1 MAYKLQYS
9 DYATGGGEVIP
20 GPPGPKG
27 DTGPPGVPGAPGT
40 PGASSGLGLI
50 NVTEHGAKGDGSTD
64 DTAAIQNVLNTYAG
78 KGVVFIPN
86 TGSPYLATGLSLP
99 YGTDLILNGTLLL
112 KTGTNIGGL
121 GVLDTRS
128 SSNVIVRGNGTI
140 DGNSGASGI
149 SAGFSADQTTN
160 LRISGITIKNAHYW
174 NVNVTRSTGARLS
187 DLKLLGGG
195 SANEF
200 ADSCDDCWLTNCTI
214 DGPTT
219 DFGFAFYGNITN
231 SRAICNTVR
240 NAAVGIFVYSDGGQP
255 TPSKNIILANN
266 IVYNNF
272 ASGIAVDTASPGFHE
287 HIVIIG
293 NRVYDNN
300 TGAPEPSN
308 EIGIGAAN
316 DVLVNGNHISAE
328 NTNSAYGIWTGG
340 GREINVSNNFVFD
353 IGSTTQPGTG
363 LYINSTLLV
372 HASGNTFRGP
382 AHMTSAIGGAAGAGC
397 SFMGNFGGAP
407 PITITPQADTVIT
420 STGASVFSILSG
432 TLTISTHVQIQNAA
446 HASRWF
452 AGNAGNAESGGDTG
466 SDFEIG
472 AVRDDA
478 SLYSAL
484 GINRATGKVTVRTL
498 NASSLPT
505 SATGLVAGDVW
516 RNGTVVNIV

>member
-1 MAYKLQYS
+1 MNALTRFGTRAVVRPIPADPATTGTGYPWQDGDIL
-9 DYATGGGEVIP
+9 YADDLNAAVGNIV
-20 GPPGPKG
+20 
-27 DTGPPGVPGAPGT
+27 
-40 PGASSGLGLI
+40 
-50 NVTEHGAKGDGSTD
+50 NVLMLGAKGDGSTD
-64 DTAAIQNVLNTYAG
+64 DTAAIQAVLNTYAG
-78 KGVVFIPN
+78 KAVVFIPDA
-86 TGSPYLATGLSLP
+86 GSAYVVRSLSLP
-99 YGTDLILNGTLLL
+99 SGTDLMLSGTLLM
-112 KTGTNIGGL
+112 KSGVDIGGL

-174 NVNVTRSTGARLS
+174 NVNITRSTGARLS

-214 DGPTT
+214 DGPTG

-231 SRAICNTVR
+231 SRAIGNTVR

-272 ASGIAVDTASPGFHE
+272 ASGIAVDTASPGFHQ
-287 HIVIIG
+287 HVIITG

-300 TGAPEPSN
+300 TGAPEPSG

-316 DVLVNGNHISAE
+316 DVLIVGNHVSAE
-328 NTNSAYGIWTGG
+328 HTNSAWGIFTGG
-340 GREINVSNNFVFD
+340 GSEISIVNNFVFD
-353 IGSTTQPGTG
+353 IGSATQPGTG
-363 LYINSTLLV
+363 IHINSTILV

-382 AHMTSAIGGAAGAGC
+382 AYMTSAIGGIAGAGC
-397 SFMGNFGGAP
+397 SFQGNFSGAP
-407 PITITPQADTVIT
+407 PITITTQADTVIT
-420 STGASVFSILSG
+420 SAGASLFSILSG
-432 TLTISTHVQIQNAA
+432 TLSITPMMQMQNAN
-446 HASRWF
+446 HAVRWF
-452 AGNAGNAESGGDTG
+452 MGNIGNTESGSSNG
-466 SDFEIG
+466 SDF
-472 AVRDDA
+472 AVYAVLDDT
-478 SLYSAL
+478 SELVPLS
-484 GINRATGKVTVRTL
+484 IKRSTGKVTVRTL
-498 NASSLPT
+498 NVSNLPT

-516 RNGTVVNIV
+516 RNGTVLNVV